1 MDKENFIKIEN
12 GFDDSEHIIIIS
24 ENQINY
30 TNLVHVH
37 NNYIESINNTIIL
50 LKELFENNI
59 KKLTDKSLNNTIN
72 FYFHE
77 IFALI
82 DLLKEEKNL
91 FLSQYELNLRKDEQ
105 KIRALYSDI
114 FNLKIKNT
122 FLENNMEN
130 LIKKENE
137 YKLIKEK
144 TGLLIEN
151 GNIINNDRKDNEIFI
166 LRQENSN
173 LKTVVNNNEM
183 QLNNFKKKY
192 ENEKLILEQ
201 KIQKLNQEISIF
213 KNKLKKIGSK
223 SNSKIKSKSNN
234 LITSNETNISDSKHK
249 YNFDMFHSYKI
260 NNEIR
265 KIKSVI
271 NKKNLK
277 VKAIK
282 DIKNISLNHCPSTDI
297 LDFKN
302 KIKNKLNTLN
312 KHYISKIPFL
322 NFKNLNKTDI
332 NKTKSIYLTPRNP
345 IINIKGTSFQTFN
358 KISESKQNKRENYI
372 KNSIT
377 LKIISN
383 SQNKSNLIINEKTKN
398 RSPKNNNIISNKTN
412 NRIKKQLSMAQN
424 LQINNPIISSS
435 PIKINKIYVLN
446 HNIKKINKDF
456 NISSSPKIGEYKK
469 RKRNITSNIFD
480 NTYDVLNKLSLV
492 SNVSKKEFNQP
503 INNCKTKF
511 V

>member
-1 MDKENFIKIEN
+1 M
-12 GFDDSEHIIIIS
+12 
-24 ENQINY
+24 
-30 TNLVHVH
+30 
-37 NNYIESINNTIIL
+37 
-50 LKELFENNI
+50 
-59 KKLTDKSLNNTIN
+59 
-72 FYFHE
+72 
-77 IFALI
+77 
-82 DLLKEEKNL
+82 
-91 FLSQYELNLRKDEQ
+91 
-105 KIRALYSDI
+105 LYSDI
-114 FNLKIKNT
+114 FNLKIKNSY
-122 FLENNMEN
+122 LENNLEN
-130 LIKKENE
+130 FNKKENE

-144 TGLLIEN
+144 KRLLIEN
-151 GNIINNDRKDNEIFI
+151 GNIIYTDRKENEIFI

-201 KIQKLNQEISIF
+201 KIQKLNKEILIF
-213 KNKLKKIGSK
+213 KYKLKKIGSK

-234 LITSNETNISDSKHK
+234 LITSNEANISDSKNK

-345 IINIKGTSFQTFN
+345 IINIKGTSFQTFK
-358 KISESKQNKRENYI
+358 KISELKQNKRENYI

-377 LKIISN
+377 LKNISN
-383 SQNKSNLIINEKTKN
+383 SQNKSNIIINEKTKN

-456 NISSSPKIGEYKK
+456 NISSSLKIGEYKK

>member
-12 GFDDSEHIIIIS
+12 GFDDSENIIIIS

-72 FYFHE
+72 FYFQE

-173 LKTVVNNNEM
+173 LKTVVCN
-183 QLNNFKKKY
+183 
-192 ENEKLILEQ
+192 
-201 KIQKLNQEISIF
+201 
-213 KNKLKKIGSK
+213 
-223 SNSKIKSKSNN
+223 
-234 LITSNETNISDSKHK
+234 
-249 YNFDMFHSYKI
+249 
-260 NNEIR
+260 
-265 KIKSVI
+265 
-271 NKKNLK
+271 
-277 VKAIK
+277 
-282 DIKNISLNHCPSTDI
+282 
-297 LDFKN
+297 
-302 KIKNKLNTLN
+302 
-312 KHYISKIPFL
+312 
-322 NFKNLNKTDI
+322 
-332 NKTKSIYLTPRNP
+332 
-345 IINIKGTSFQTFN
+345 
-358 KISESKQNKRENYI
+358 
-372 KNSIT
+372 
-377 LKIISN
+377 
-383 SQNKSNLIINEKTKN
+383 
-398 RSPKNNNIISNKTN
+398 
-412 NRIKKQLSMAQN
+412 
-424 LQINNPIISSS
+424 
-435 PIKINKIYVLN
+435 
-446 HNIKKINKDF
+446 
-456 NISSSPKIGEYKK
+456 
-469 RKRNITSNIFD
+469 
-480 NTYDVLNKLSLV
+480 
-492 SNVSKKEFNQP
+492 
-503 INNCKTKF
+503 
-511 V
+511 

>member
-12 GFDDSEHIIIIS
+12 GFDDSENIIIIS

-59 KKLTDKSLNNTIN
+59 KRLTDKSLNNTIN
-72 FYFHE
+72 FYFQE

-91 FLSQYELNLRKDEQ
+91 YLSQYELNLRKDEQ

-201 KIQKLNQEISIF
+201 KIQKLNKEISIF
-213 KNKLKKIGSK
+213 KYKLKKIGSK

-358 KISESKQNKRENYI
+358 KINESKKNKRENYI

-377 LKIISN
+377 LKNISN
-383 SQNKSNLIINEKTKN
+383 SQNKSNIIINEKTKN

-456 NISSSPKIGEYKK
+456 NISSSLKIGEYKK

-480 NTYDVLNKLSLV
+480 NTYDVLNKLSLA

>member
-12 GFDDSEHIIIIS
+12 GFDDSENIIIIS

-82 DLLKEEKNL
+82 DLLKEEKKL

-201 KIQKLNQEISIF
+201 KIP
-213 KNKLKKIGSK
+213 
-223 SNSKIKSKSNN
+223 
-234 LITSNETNISDSKHK
+234 NISDSKHK

-377 LKIISN
+377 LKNISN
-383 SQNKSNLIINEKTKN
+383 SQNKSNIIINEKTKN

-456 NISSSPKIGEYKK
+456 NISSSLKIGEYKK

-511 V
+511 VYISLKSIKKYFNIKIIKKYFHYLL

>member
-1 MDKENFIKIEN
+1 MDKEKFIKIEN
-12 GFDDSEHIIIIS
+12 GFDDSENIIIIS

-59 KKLTDKSLNNTIN
+59 KRLTDKSLNNTIN
-72 FYFHE
+72 FYFQE

-105 KIRALYSDI
+105 KIRTLYSDI

-122 FLENNMEN
+122 FLENNIEN

-173 LKTVVNNNEM
+173 LKTVVNSNEM

-201 KIQKLNQEISIF
+201 KIQKLNKEISIF
-213 KNKLKKIGSK
+213 KYKLKKIGSK

-234 LITSNETNISDSKHK
+234 LITSNEANISDSKHK

-377 LKIISN
+377 LKNISN
-383 SQNKSNLIINEKTKN
+383 SQNKSNIIINEKTKN

-492 SNVSKKEFNQP
+492 SNVSKKEFNQQ